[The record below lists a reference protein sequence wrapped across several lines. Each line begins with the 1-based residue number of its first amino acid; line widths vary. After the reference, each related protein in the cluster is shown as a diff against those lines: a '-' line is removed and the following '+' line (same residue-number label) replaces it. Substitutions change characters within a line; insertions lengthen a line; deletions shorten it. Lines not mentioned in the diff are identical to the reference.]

1 MTEKNK
7 QLFIG
12 LIIMYAIAYLLTFAL
27 EYQQL
32 MILLKPGASLLAW
45 ASMHY
50 FTTMMKDNQVV
61 KKLIAYAFMAWFI
74 ADVIAMVGELI
85 IFSEAYNL
93 VSFYNLEVVLY
104 AISRVLILITI
115 AALYSFVTKKTS
127 QFQVMA
133 DLMTLIAC
141 MGITVWL
148 VFFKPAL
155 QQQWALMIA
164 GDLITIFSF
173 FFISLSLFVHG
184 LLLLNWLYFKERAI
198 TLGHK
203 IALSGLA
210 IVILTDLICAINP
223 SLLYQ
228 GNSIDLAYKIGILM
242 IALGGV
248 YFNQKAV
255 TQLKNKKI
263 KKPNETWKNGFYF
276 LAYPLLAWHII
287 GLDIDLMIYL
297 LVIAFY
303 MVSCL
308 YTRQI
313 DVTKAMLEK
322 EIAYNKKLRNQHYF
336 TSQLLDAMPGGI
348 FYVSRDDQLLGMNSK
363 LSQHYG
369 VDTAAYLNCKL
380 AEFPPL
386 TDADLQEY
394 ARMKEEALITRKPC
408 VRQSTF
414 HGANGQARVALYSL
428 NVYYLA
434 DGSVGGFLGVFTD
447 ITELKAKEKELEVAL
462 KNANAA
468 TEAKSQFL
476 ANMSHEIRTPMN
488 AILGMS
494 HLAMQTQLDARQ
506 ADYLRKI
513 HGAATALLGIIND
526 ILDFS
531 KIESGKLEMETI
543 DFDIEKV
550 VNDAIQLFAESA
562 AQKNLEFAVALSPA
576 LPQWFR
582 GDPLRLGQVL
592 TNLVGNAVKFTKSGK
607 ITVAIELGKS
617 RNKQIQ
623 LKFTVADTGIGIV
636 QKNLERLFEPFTQ
649 NDNSTTRHYGGTG
662 LGLTISR
669 NLVELMG
676 GEIWAESQLGVGS
689 TFSFTVWLEKSFKAL
704 TAAEPFY
711 TPFDQQQRPLASLR
725 ILVAED
731 DPVNRQI
738 AEEFLIQAGAQVDTV
753 ENGEVALQRMIEAV
767 SRNHYDLILMDLQ
780 MPVMDGYEATRKI
793 RIIDP
798 NIPILAMT
806 ARTTVDEREECL
818 INGMNDHISKPI
830 DPRLLYHMIQQY
842 VKPQRV
848 NDPAVEAVK
857 MTDQDKEKLTTM
869 KRTELILS
877 EAEKISEI
885 DWEKL
890 QTRLGKNPD
899 IIITLLTVFGETH
912 TDMASEMVRAYDNQ
926 NEDLLKRKLHTAKGV
941 LGNIDATGL
950 YQQVCKIESH
960 LREVG
965 LDEQVVQGLAAFKAD
980 FDNFYAAIIT
990 FINDQAVE
998 PPEPQAKVDLASWH
1012 KKFVELL
1019 ELVQEGDA
1027 EALGYFEENRQIFS
1041 RMLKPDQFTELADL
1055 LRGYAFDEALTLLTA
1070 IGKERGE
1077 DV

>member
-7 QLFIG
+7 HLFIG

-27 EYQQL
+27 EYHQL

-45 ASMHY
+45 VSMHY

-61 KKLIAYAFMAWFI
+61 KKLVAYAFMAWFI

-85 IFSEAYNL
+85 IFSEGYNL

-104 AISRVLILITI
+104 AISRVLMLIMI

-133 DLMTLIAC
+133 DLMTLITC

-148 VFFKPAL
+148 VFFKPVP

-164 GDLITIFSF
+164 GDLVKIFSF
-173 FFISLSLFVHG
+173 FYISLSLFIHG
-184 LLLLNWLYFKERAI
+184 LLLLNWLYFKERGI

-210 IVILTDLICAINP
+210 IVILTDLISAIYP
-223 SLLYQ
+223 SLIYQ
-228 GNSIDLAYKIGILM
+228 SDTIDLVYKIGILL
-242 IALGGV
+242 IAIGGV

-255 TQLKNKKI
+255 IQLKNKKI
-263 KKPNETWKNGFYF
+263 KKSTETWKNGFYF

-287 GLDIDLMIYL
+287 GFDIDLMIYL

-313 DVTKAMLEK
+313 EVTKAMLEK
-322 EIAYNKKLRNQHYF
+322 EIAFNKELKNQHYF
-336 TSQLLDAMPGGI
+336 TTQLLDAMPGGI
-348 FYVSRDDQLLGMNSK
+348 FYASRDDQLLGMNNK

-369 VDTAAYLNCKL
+369 LDTQVYLNNSL
-380 AEFPPL
+380 LEFPPM
-386 TDADLQEY
+386 TEADFREY
-394 ARMKEEALITRKPC
+394 SRMKEEVLSTGKPC

-414 HGANGQARVALYSL
+414 QSANGKSGVALYSL

-447 ITELKAKEKELEVAL
+447 ITGIKEKEKELEVAL

-468 TEAKSQFL
+468 TEAKSLFL

-494 HLAMQTQLDARQ
+494 HLAMQTQLDDRQ
-506 ADYLRKI
+506 EDYLRKI
-513 HGAATALLGIIND
+513 HGAATSLLGIIND

-531 KIESGKLEMETI
+531 KIESGKLKMETI
-543 DFDIEKV
+543 DFEIAKV
-550 VNDAIQLFAESA
+550 VNDAIQLFAESSTP
-562 AQKNLEFAVALSPA
+562 KNLKFIVDLPPA

-582 GDPLRLGQVL
+582 GDPLRLGQIL
-592 TNLVGNAVKFTKSGK
+592 TNLVGNAVKFTKHGE
-607 ITVAIELGKS
+607 IIVAIEQGIS
-617 RNKQIQ
+617 RNNQIQ
-623 LKFTVADTGIGIV
+623 LKFSVQDTGIGIA
-636 QKNLERLFEPFTQ
+636 QENLERLFEPFTQ

-669 NLVELMG
+669 NLVEMMG
-676 GEIWAESQLGVGS
+676 GNIWAESQLGSGS
-689 TFSFTVWLEKSFKAL
+689 TFTFTIWLEKSVKAL
-704 TAAEPFY
+704 ALAAESRCFSDGKPQH
-711 TPFDQQQRPLASLR
+711 TLVDLR

-731 DPVNRQI
+731 NPVNRQI
-738 AEEFLIQAGAQVDTV
+738 AEELLIQAGAQVDAV
-753 ENGEVALQRMIEAV
+753 ENGEAALNRIIETET
-767 SRNHYDLILMDLQ
+767 RDYYDLILMDLQ

-798 NIPILAMT
+798 IIPILAMT
-806 ARTTVDEREECL
+806 ARTTVDERDECL
-818 INGMNDHISKPI
+818 KNGMDDHIAKPI

-842 VKPQRV
+842 VKPQIV
-848 NDPAVEAVK
+848 AEQTMSDLE
-857 MTDQDKEKLTTM
+857 MIEKDREKSSAM
-869 KRTELILS
+869 KRLETICF

-885 DWEKL
+885 DWKTL
-890 QTRLGKNPD
+890 QTRLGNNPD
-899 IIITLLTVFGETH
+899 IIVTLLTVFGETH
-912 TDMASEMVRAYDNQ
+912 ADMASEMICACDSSNK
-926 NEDLLKRKLHTAKGV
+926 DLLLRKLHTAKGV
-941 LGNIDATGL
+941 LGNINATGL
-950 YQQVCKIESH
+950 YQQVCEMEALLLEAGSN
-960 LREVG
+960 
-965 LDEQVVQGLAAFKAD
+965 DQVSQQLVAFKAD
-980 FDNFYAAIIT
+980 FDDFYTAIMNFIKSQAEEQPESLVKA
-990 FINDQAVE
+990 DQAI
-998 PPEPQAKVDLASWH
+998 WH
-1012 KKFVELL
+1012 KLLGELL
-1019 ELVQEGDA
+1019 ELLQEGDS
-1027 EALGYFEENRQIFS
+1027 EALECFEENRQMFS
-1041 RMLKPDQFTELADL
+1041 NVMKSNEFTQLLELIH
-1055 LRGYAFDEALTLLTA
+1055 GYEFDEAIFLLKA
-1070 IGKERGE
+1070 IHKK
-1077 DV
+1077 

>member
-7 QLFIG
+7 HLFIG

-27 EYQQL
+27 EYHQL

-45 ASMHY
+45 VSMYY

-61 KKLIAYAFMAWFI
+61 KKLVAYAFMAWFI

-85 IFSEAYNL
+85 IFSEGYNL

-104 AISRVLILITI
+104 AISRVLMLIMI

-133 DLMTLIAC
+133 DLMTLITC

-148 VFFKPAL
+148 VFFKPVP

-164 GDLITIFSF
+164 GDLVKIFSF
-173 FFISLSLFVHG
+173 FYISLSLFIHG
-184 LLLLNWLYFKERAI
+184 LLLLNWLYFKERGI

-210 IVILTDLICAINP
+210 IVILTDLISAIYP
-223 SLLYQ
+223 SLIYQ
-228 GNSIDLAYKIGILM
+228 SDTIDLVYKIGILL
-242 IALGGV
+242 IAIGGV

-263 KKPNETWKNGFYF
+263 KKSTETWKNGFYF

-287 GLDIDLMIYL
+287 GFDIDLMIYL

-313 DVTKAMLEK
+313 EVTKAMLEK
-322 EIAYNKKLRNQHYF
+322 EIAFNKELKNQHYF
-336 TSQLLDAMPGGI
+336 TTQLLDAMPGGI

-369 VDTAAYLNCKL
+369 LDTQVYLNNSL
-380 AEFPPL
+380 LEFPPM
-386 TDADLQEY
+386 TEADFREY
-394 ARMKEEALITRKPC
+394 SRMKEEVLSTGKPC

-414 HGANGQARVALYSL
+414 QSANGKSGVALYSL

-447 ITELKAKEKELEVAL
+447 ITGIKEKEKELEVAL

-506 ADYLRKI
+506 EDYLRKI
-513 HGAATALLGIIND
+513 HGAATSLLGIIND

-531 KIESGKLEMETI
+531 KIESGKLEIETI
-543 DFDIEKV
+543 DFDIKKV
-550 VNDAIQLFAESA
+550 VNDAIQLFAESSA
-562 AQKNLEFAVALSPA
+562 SKNLEFIVDLHPA

-582 GDPLRLGQVL
+582 GDPLRLGQIL
-592 TNLVGNAVKFTKSGK
+592 TNLVGNAVKFTKHGE
-607 ITVAIELGKS
+607 IIVAIEQGIS
-617 RNKQIQ
+617 RNNQIQ
-623 LKFTVADTGIGIV
+623 LKFSVQDTGIGIA
-636 QKNLERLFEPFTQ
+636 QENLERLFEPFTQ

-669 NLVELMG
+669 NLVEMMG
-676 GEIWAESQLGVGS
+676 GNIWAESQLGSGS
-689 TFSFTVWLEKSFKAL
+689 TFTFTIWLEKSVKAL
-704 TAAEPFY
+704 ALAAESRCFSDGKPQH
-711 TPFDQQQRPLASLR
+711 TLVDLR

-731 DPVNRQI
+731 NPVNRQI
-738 AEEFLIQAGAQVDTV
+738 AEELLIQAGAQVDAV
-753 ENGEVALQRMIEAV
+753 ENGEAALNRIIETET
-767 SRNHYDLILMDLQ
+767 RDYYDLILMDLQ
-780 MPVMDGYEATRKI
+780 MPVMDGYEASRKI

-798 NIPILAMT
+798 IIPILAMT
-806 ARTTVDEREECL
+806 ARTTVDERDECL
-818 INGMNDHISKPI
+818 KNGMDDHISKPI
-830 DPRLLYHMIQQY
+830 DPQLLYHMIRQY
-842 VKPQRV
+842 VKPQIV
-848 NDPAVEAVK
+848 AEQTMSDLE
-857 MTDQDKEKLTTM
+857 MTEKDKEKSSAM
-869 KRTELILS
+869 KRLETS
-877 EAEKISEI
+877 YFEAEKISEI
-885 DWEKL
+885 DWKTL
-890 QTRLGKNPD
+890 QTRLGNNPD
-899 IIITLLTVFGETH
+899 IIVTLLTVFGETH
-912 TDMASEMVRAYDNQ
+912 ADMASEMICACDSSNK
-926 NEDLLKRKLHTAKGV
+926 DLLLRKLHTAKGV
-941 LGNIDATGL
+941 LGNINATGL
-950 YQQVCKIESH
+950 YQQVCEMEALLLEAGSN
-960 LREVG
+960 
-965 LDEQVVQGLAAFKAD
+965 DQVSQQLVAFKAD
-980 FDNFYAAIIT
+980 FDDFYTAIMNFIKSQAEEQPESLVKA
-990 FINDQAVE
+990 DQAI
-998 PPEPQAKVDLASWH
+998 WH
-1012 KKFVELL
+1012 KLLGELL
-1019 ELVQEGDA
+1019 ELLQEGDS
-1027 EALGYFEENRQIFS
+1027 EALECFEENRQMFS
-1041 RMLKPDQFTELADL
+1041 NVMKSNEFTQLLELIH
-1055 LRGYAFDEALTLLTA
+1055 GYEFDEAIFLLKA
-1070 IGKERGE
+1070 IHKK
-1077 DV
+1077 